1 MTMNIKEAKE
11 QIKNAMTAYFTKDE
25 FGSYAVPVEK
35 QRPVFLMGPPGIG
48 KTAIMEQIAQELDVC
63 LVSYSMTHHTR
74 QSALGLPFIEKK
86 VFNGKEYQVSEYTM
100 SEIIASVYETME
112 ATGKKE
118 GILFLDEINCVSETL
133 APSMLQFL
141 QYKIFGRH
149 RVPEG
154 WIVVTAGNPPEYNK
168 SVRDFDVVTLDRV
181 KRIDVEED
189 YGVWKEYARRKNLHG
204 AVLSYLDIKKDNFY
218 RIENTADGLQFA
230 TARGWE
236 DLSELLYAY
245 ETLGIRADREV
256 VGQYIQMPRIAKD
269 FANYLE
275 MFYKYQKTYHVE
287 GILSGTWEN
296 ITVLELRE
304 APFDEKLSVMGLV
317 LSRLSE
323 EARNTRCQ
331 DALTDALHTS
341 LTEFREKIADAPPL
355 TVLDQLLWKRRTA
368 MKQAKEAGQLDKESR
383 DLKQREINALED
395 YRQRLDR
402 EAVAP
407 EGAMDAVRGW
417 FGEEV
422 ERRKAVAELAAKYD
436 VLVLED
442 DPYRDIRYSGE
453 DLPPI
458 KHFDTTGHVV
468 MAGSFSK
475 IFSPGSR
482 LGYVVADTETIQHLV
497 DVKSATNSHTSMLP
511 QILCAEFFKRGC
523 YPAHHQMICD
533 LYRRRRD
540 VMLQSID
547 RYFPA
552 GTKHS
557 NPDGGLFTW
566 VELPGGIDTSA
577 LLQESSTDPAVN
589 VAFVAG
595 EGFFSDR
602 DGQGKNCMRMSFGN
616 TPEDLIEEGVRRL
629 GGLICSKLNK

>member
-1 MTMNIKEAKE
+1 MSSAATQCRWKSS
-11 QIKNAMTAYFTKDE
+11 
-25 FGSYAVPVEK
+25 GLCSSW
-35 QRPVFLMGPPGIG
+35 GPPGIG

-86 VFNGKEYQVSEYTM
+86 VFNRKEYQVSEYTM

-204 AVLSYLDIKKDNFY
+204 AILSYLDIKKDNFY

-341 LTEFREKIADAPPL
+341 LTRVSGEDRGRAAADGAGPAA
-355 TVLDQLLWKRRTA
+355 VEAAYCHEAGQ
-368 MKQAKEAGQLDKESR
+368 EAGQLDKESR

-395 YRQRLDR
+395 YRQR
-402 EAVAP
+402 
-407 EGAMDAVRGW
+407 RGPGGRW
-417 FGEEV
+417 P
-422 ERRKAVAELAAKYD
+422 RKGLWT
-436 VLVLED
+436 
-442 DPYRDIRYSGE
+442 PSG
-453 DLPPI
+453 
-458 KHFDTTGHVV
+458 
-468 MAGSFSK
+468 AGS
-475 IFSPGSR
+475 
-482 LGYVVADTETIQHLV
+482 
-497 DVKSATNSHTSMLP
+497 VKRWSGGRP
-511 QILCAEFFKRGC
+511 W
-523 YPAHHQMICD
+523 PW
-533 LYRRRRD
+533 RRR
-540 VMLQSID
+540 
-547 RYFPA
+547 
-552 GTKHS
+552 TC
-557 NPDGGLFTW
+557 
-566 VELPGGIDTSA
+566 
-577 LLQESSTDPAVN
+577 ST
-589 VAFVAG
+589 
-595 EGFFSDR
+595 
-602 DGQGKNCMRMSFGN
+602 
-616 TPEDLIEEGVRRL
+616 TPSV
-629 GGLICSKLNK
+629 S

>member
-133 APSMLQFL
+133 APMMLQFL
-141 QYKIFGRH
+141 QCKTFGNQAL
-149 RVPEG
+149 PEG
-154 WIVVTAGNPPEYNK
+154 WLIVAAGNPPEYNK

-204 AVLSYLDIKKDNFY
+204 AILSYLDIKKDNFY

-245 ETLGIRADREV
+245 ETLGIRTDREV

-422 ERRKAVAELAAKYD
+422 ERRKAVAMETKDMFDNAFRFLETTFGDSQELVIFVTEITVGYNTSWFVEQFGCDAYFRHNRELLFDSTRHRIREEIAAAK
-436 VLVLED
+436 
-442 DPYRDIRYSGE
+442 
-453 DLPPI
+453 
-458 KHFDTTGHVV
+458 
-468 MAGSFSK
+468 A
-475 IFSPGSR
+475 
-482 LGYVVADTETIQHLV
+482 
-497 DVKSATNSHTSMLP
+497 
-511 QILCAEFFKRGC
+511 AE
-523 YPAHHQMICD
+523 
-533 LYRRRRD
+533 
-540 VMLQSID
+540 
-547 RYFPA
+547 
-552 GTKHS
+552 
-557 NPDGGLFTW
+557 
-566 VELPGGIDTSA
+566 
-577 LLQESSTDPAVN
+577 QE
-589 VAFVAG
+589 
-595 EGFFSDR
+595 E
-602 DGQGKNCMRMSFGN
+602 N
-616 TPEDLIEEGVRRL
+616 T
-629 GGLICSKLNK
+629 

>member
-133 APSMLQFL
+133 APMMLQFL
-141 QYKIFGRH
+141 QCKTFGNQAL
-149 RVPEG
+149 PEG
-154 WIVVTAGNPPEYNK
+154 WLIVAAGNPPEYNK

-204 AVLSYLDIKKDNFY
+204 AILSYLDIKKDNFY

-323 EARNTRCQ
+323 EARNTRRQ

-355 TVLDQLLWKRRTA
+355 TVQDQLLWKRRTA

-383 DLKQREINALED
+383 DLKQREINVLED

-422 ERRKAVAELAAKYD
+422 ERRKAMAMETKDMFDNAFRFLETTFGDSQELVIFVTEITAGYDTSWFVEQFGCDAYFRHNRELLFDSTRHRIREEIAAAK
-436 VLVLED
+436 
-442 DPYRDIRYSGE
+442 
-453 DLPPI
+453 
-458 KHFDTTGHVV
+458 
-468 MAGSFSK
+468 A
-475 IFSPGSR
+475 
-482 LGYVVADTETIQHLV
+482 
-497 DVKSATNSHTSMLP
+497 
-511 QILCAEFFKRGC
+511 AE
-523 YPAHHQMICD
+523 
-533 LYRRRRD
+533 
-540 VMLQSID
+540 
-547 RYFPA
+547 
-552 GTKHS
+552 
-557 NPDGGLFTW
+557 
-566 VELPGGIDTSA
+566 
-577 LLQESSTDPAVN
+577 QE
-589 VAFVAG
+589 
-595 EGFFSDR
+595 
-602 DGQGKNCMRMSFGN
+602 KN
-616 TPEDLIEEGVRRL
+616 T
-629 GGLICSKLNK
+629 

>member
-1 MTMNIKEAKE
+1 MNIKEAKE

-133 APSMLQFL
+133 APMMLQFL
-141 QYKIFGRH
+141 QCKTFGNQAL
-149 RVPEG
+149 PEG
-154 WIVVTAGNPPEYNK
+154 WLIVAAGNPPEYNK

-204 AVLSYLDIKKDNFY
+204 AILSYLDIKKDNFY

-323 EARNTRCQ
+323 EARNTRRQ

-355 TVLDQLLWKRRTA
+355 TVQDQLLWKRRTA

-383 DLKQREINALED
+383 DLKQREINVLED

-422 ERRKAVAELAAKYD
+422 ERRKAVAMETKDMFDNAFRFLETTFGDSQELVIFVTEITAGYDTSWFVEQFGCDAYFRHNRELLFDSTRHRIREEIAAAK
-436 VLVLED
+436 
-442 DPYRDIRYSGE
+442 
-453 DLPPI
+453 
-458 KHFDTTGHVV
+458 
-468 MAGSFSK
+468 A
-475 IFSPGSR
+475 
-482 LGYVVADTETIQHLV
+482 
-497 DVKSATNSHTSMLP
+497 
-511 QILCAEFFKRGC
+511 AE
-523 YPAHHQMICD
+523 
-533 LYRRRRD
+533 
-540 VMLQSID
+540 
-547 RYFPA
+547 
-552 GTKHS
+552 
-557 NPDGGLFTW
+557 
-566 VELPGGIDTSA
+566 
-577 LLQESSTDPAVN
+577 QE
-589 VAFVAG
+589 
-595 EGFFSDR
+595 E
-602 DGQGKNCMRMSFGN
+602 N
-616 TPEDLIEEGVRRL
+616 T
-629 GGLICSKLNK
+629 

>member
-86 VFNGKEYQVSEYTM
+86 VFNRKEYQVSEYTM

-133 APSMLQFL
+133 APMMLQFL
-141 QYKIFGRH
+141 QCKTFGNQAL
-149 RVPEG
+149 PEG
-154 WIVVTAGNPPEYNK
+154 WLIVAAGNPPEYNK

-323 EARNTRCQ
+323 EARNTRRQ

-383 DLKQREINALED
+383 DLKQREINVLED

-422 ERRKAVAELAAKYD
+422 ERRKAMAMETKDMFDNAFRFLETTFGDSQELVIFVTEITAGYDTSWFVEQFGCDAYFRHNRELLFDSTRHRIREEIAAAK
-436 VLVLED
+436 
-442 DPYRDIRYSGE
+442 
-453 DLPPI
+453 
-458 KHFDTTGHVV
+458 
-468 MAGSFSK
+468 A
-475 IFSPGSR
+475 
-482 LGYVVADTETIQHLV
+482 
-497 DVKSATNSHTSMLP
+497 
-511 QILCAEFFKRGC
+511 AE
-523 YPAHHQMICD
+523 
-533 LYRRRRD
+533 
-540 VMLQSID
+540 
-547 RYFPA
+547 
-552 GTKHS
+552 
-557 NPDGGLFTW
+557 
-566 VELPGGIDTSA
+566 
-577 LLQESSTDPAVN
+577 QE
-589 VAFVAG
+589 
-595 EGFFSDR
+595 E
-602 DGQGKNCMRMSFGN
+602 N
-616 TPEDLIEEGVRRL
+616 T
-629 GGLICSKLNK
+629 

>member
-133 APSMLQFL
+133 APMMLQFL
-141 QYKIFGRH
+141 QCKTFGNQAL
-149 RVPEG
+149 PEG
-154 WIVVTAGNPPEYNK
+154 WLIVAAGNPPEYNK

-204 AVLSYLDIKKDNFY
+204 AILSYLDIKKDNFY

-323 EARNTRCQ
+323 EARNTRRQ

-383 DLKQREINALED
+383 DLKQREINVLED

-422 ERRKAVAELAAKYD
+422 ERRKAVAMETKDMFDNAFRFLETTFGNSQELVIFVTEITAGYDTSWFVEQFGCDAYFRHNRELLFDSTRHRIREEIAAAK
-436 VLVLED
+436 
-442 DPYRDIRYSGE
+442 
-453 DLPPI
+453 
-458 KHFDTTGHVV
+458 
-468 MAGSFSK
+468 A
-475 IFSPGSR
+475 
-482 LGYVVADTETIQHLV
+482 
-497 DVKSATNSHTSMLP
+497 
-511 QILCAEFFKRGC
+511 AE
-523 YPAHHQMICD
+523 
-533 LYRRRRD
+533 
-540 VMLQSID
+540 
-547 RYFPA
+547 
-552 GTKHS
+552 
-557 NPDGGLFTW
+557 
-566 VELPGGIDTSA
+566 
-577 LLQESSTDPAVN
+577 QE
-589 VAFVAG
+589 
-595 EGFFSDR
+595 E
-602 DGQGKNCMRMSFGN
+602 N
-616 TPEDLIEEGVRRL
+616 T
-629 GGLICSKLNK
+629 

>member
-133 APSMLQFL
+133 APMMLQFL
-141 QYKIFGRH
+141 QCKTFGNQAL
-149 RVPEG
+149 PEG
-154 WIVVTAGNPPEYNK
+154 WLIVAAGNPPEYNK

-204 AVLSYLDIKKDNFY
+204 AILSYLDIKKDNFY

-323 EARNTRCQ
+323 EARNTRRQ

-383 DLKQREINALED
+383 DLKQREINVLED

-422 ERRKAVAELAAKYD
+422 ERRKAMAMETKDMFDNAFRFLETTFGDSQELVIFVTEITAGYDTSWFVEQFGCDAYFRHNRELLFDSTRHRIREEIAAAK
-436 VLVLED
+436 
-442 DPYRDIRYSGE
+442 
-453 DLPPI
+453 
-458 KHFDTTGHVV
+458 
-468 MAGSFSK
+468 A
-475 IFSPGSR
+475 
-482 LGYVVADTETIQHLV
+482 
-497 DVKSATNSHTSMLP
+497 
-511 QILCAEFFKRGC
+511 AE
-523 YPAHHQMICD
+523 
-533 LYRRRRD
+533 
-540 VMLQSID
+540 
-547 RYFPA
+547 
-552 GTKHS
+552 
-557 NPDGGLFTW
+557 
-566 VELPGGIDTSA
+566 
-577 LLQESSTDPAVN
+577 QE
-589 VAFVAG
+589 
-595 EGFFSDR
+595 E
-602 DGQGKNCMRMSFGN
+602 N
-616 TPEDLIEEGVRRL
+616 T
-629 GGLICSKLNK
+629 

>member
-133 APSMLQFL
+133 APMMLQFL
-141 QYKIFGRH
+141 QCKTFGNQAL
-149 RVPEG
+149 PEG
-154 WIVVTAGNPPEYNK
+154 WLIVAAGNPPEYNK

-204 AVLSYLDIKKDNFY
+204 AILSYLDIKKDNFY

-422 ERRKAVAELAAKYD
+422 ERRKAMAMETKDMFDNAFRFLETTFGDSQELVIFVTEITVGYNTSWFVEQFGCDAYFRHNRELLFDSTRHRIREEIAAAK
-436 VLVLED
+436 
-442 DPYRDIRYSGE
+442 
-453 DLPPI
+453 
-458 KHFDTTGHVV
+458 
-468 MAGSFSK
+468 A
-475 IFSPGSR
+475 
-482 LGYVVADTETIQHLV
+482 
-497 DVKSATNSHTSMLP
+497 
-511 QILCAEFFKRGC
+511 AE
-523 YPAHHQMICD
+523 
-533 LYRRRRD
+533 
-540 VMLQSID
+540 
-547 RYFPA
+547 
-552 GTKHS
+552 
-557 NPDGGLFTW
+557 
-566 VELPGGIDTSA
+566 
-577 LLQESSTDPAVN
+577 QE
-589 VAFVAG
+589 
-595 EGFFSDR
+595 E
-602 DGQGKNCMRMSFGN
+602 N
-616 TPEDLIEEGVRRL
+616 T
-629 GGLICSKLNK
+629 

>member
-1 MTMNIKEAKE
+1 MNIKEAKE

-86 VFNGKEYQVSEYTM
+86 VFNRKEYQVSEYTM

-133 APSMLQFL
+133 APMMLQFL
-141 QYKIFGRH
+141 QCKTFGNQAL
-149 RVPEG
+149 PEG
-154 WIVVTAGNPPEYNK
+154 WLIVAAGNPPEYNK

-204 AVLSYLDIKKDNFY
+204 AILSYLDIKKDNFY

-323 EARNTRCQ
+323 EARNTRRQ

-422 ERRKAVAELAAKYD
+422 ERRKAMAMETKDMFDNAFRFLETTFGDSQELVIFVTEITAGYDTSWFVEQFGCDAYFRHNRELLFDSTRHRIREEIAAAK
-436 VLVLED
+436 
-442 DPYRDIRYSGE
+442 
-453 DLPPI
+453 
-458 KHFDTTGHVV
+458 
-468 MAGSFSK
+468 A
-475 IFSPGSR
+475 
-482 LGYVVADTETIQHLV
+482 
-497 DVKSATNSHTSMLP
+497 
-511 QILCAEFFKRGC
+511 AE
-523 YPAHHQMICD
+523 
-533 LYRRRRD
+533 
-540 VMLQSID
+540 
-547 RYFPA
+547 
-552 GTKHS
+552 
-557 NPDGGLFTW
+557 
-566 VELPGGIDTSA
+566 
-577 LLQESSTDPAVN
+577 QE
-589 VAFVAG
+589 
-595 EGFFSDR
+595 E
-602 DGQGKNCMRMSFGN
+602 N
-616 TPEDLIEEGVRRL
+616 T
-629 GGLICSKLNK
+629 

>member
-1 MTMNIKEAKE
+1 MEFKISDKMRNMKPSIIREILKQMSDPTLISFAGGNPAADSFPAEDIAR
-11 QIKNAMTAYFTKDE
+11 FSDE
-25 FGSYAVPVEK
+25 LLRQDPVAAL
-35 QRPVFLMGPPGIG
+35 Q
-48 KTAIMEQIAQELDVC
+48 
-63 LVSYSMTHHTR
+63 YS
-74 QSALGLPFIEKK
+74 
-86 VFNGKEYQVSEYTM
+86 VSEGVP
-100 SEIIASVYETME
+100 SV
-112 ATGKKE
+112 
-118 GILFLDEINCVSETL
+118 
-133 APSMLQFL
+133 
-141 QYKIFGRH
+141 
-149 RVPEG
+149 
-154 WIVVTAGNPPEYNK
+154 
-168 SVRDFDVVTLDRV
+168 
-181 KRIDVEED
+181 
-189 YGVWKEYARRKNLHG
+189 
-204 AVLSYLDIKKDNFY
+204 
-218 RIENTADGLQFA
+218 
-230 TARGWE
+230 
-236 DLSELLYAY
+236 
-245 ETLGIRADREV
+245 
-256 VGQYIQMPRIAKD
+256 
-269 FANYLE
+269 
-275 MFYKYQKTYHVE
+275 
-287 GILSGTWEN
+287 
-296 ITVLELRE
+296 
-304 APFDEKLSVMGLV
+304 
-317 LSRLSE
+317 
-323 EARNTRCQ
+323 
-331 DALTDALHTS
+331 
-341 LTEFREKIADAPPL
+341 
-355 TVLDQLLWKRRTA
+355 
-368 MKQAKEAGQLDKESR
+368 
-383 DLKQREINALED
+383 
-395 YRQRLDR
+395 R
-402 EAVAP
+402 EAVRAFANRRERVAKENDGVLITSGSQQILDFAAKCLCNEGDVVAVENPAFLGAFNAFRSSGARLAGVPMEDDGVNLAALEAVFAAP
-407 EGAMDAVRGW
+407 EKPRFFYCIPNFQNPTGKTMSLAKRRG
-417 FGEEV
+417 V
-422 ERRKAVAELAAKYD
+422 LALARRYGVP
-436 VLVLED
+436 VLED

-595 EGFFSDR
+595 EGFLSDR

>member
-86 VFNGKEYQVSEYTM
+86 VFNRKEYQVSEYTM

-133 APSMLQFL
+133 APMMLQFL
-141 QYKIFGRH
+141 QCKTFGNQAL
-149 RVPEG
+149 PEG
-154 WIVVTAGNPPEYNK
+154 WLIVAAGNPPEYNK

-323 EARNTRCQ
+323 EARNTRRQ

-383 DLKQREINALED
+383 DLKQREINVLED

-422 ERRKAVAELAAKYD
+422 ERRKAVAMETKDMFDNAFRFLETTFGDSQELVIFVTEITAGYDTSWFVEQFGCDAYFRHNRELLFDSTRHRIREEIAAAK
-436 VLVLED
+436 
-442 DPYRDIRYSGE
+442 
-453 DLPPI
+453 
-458 KHFDTTGHVV
+458 
-468 MAGSFSK
+468 A
-475 IFSPGSR
+475 
-482 LGYVVADTETIQHLV
+482 
-497 DVKSATNSHTSMLP
+497 
-511 QILCAEFFKRGC
+511 AE
-523 YPAHHQMICD
+523 
-533 LYRRRRD
+533 
-540 VMLQSID
+540 
-547 RYFPA
+547 
-552 GTKHS
+552 
-557 NPDGGLFTW
+557 
-566 VELPGGIDTSA
+566 
-577 LLQESSTDPAVN
+577 QE
-589 VAFVAG
+589 
-595 EGFFSDR
+595 E
-602 DGQGKNCMRMSFGN
+602 N
-616 TPEDLIEEGVRRL
+616 T
-629 GGLICSKLNK
+629 

>member
-1 MTMNIKEAKE
+1 MNIKQAKQE
-11 QIKNAMTAYFTKDE
+11 ITNTLKAYLAKDQL
-25 FGSYAVPVEK
+25 GNYLIPTVR
-35 QRPVFLMGPPGIG
+35 QRPVLLMGPPGVG
-48 KTAIMEQIAQELDVC
+48 KTQIMEQIAAETGVG
-63 LVSYSMTHHTR
+63 LVAYTITHHTR
-74 QSALGLPFIEKK
+74 QSAIGLPFIEKRTY
-86 VFNGKEYQVSEYTM
+86 GGEEVSVTEYTM
-100 SEIIASVYETME
+100 SEILSSVYRLME
-112 ATGKKE
+112 RTGLQE

-133 APSMLQFL
+133 APMMLQFL
-141 QYKIFGRH
+141 QCKTFGNQAL
-149 RVPEG
+149 PEG
-154 WIVVTAGNPPEYNK
+154 WLIVAAGNPPEYNK

-204 AVLSYLDIKKDNFY
+204 AILSYLDIKKDNFY

-589 VAFVAG
+589 VAFVA
-595 EGFFSDR
+595 
-602 DGQGKNCMRMSFGN
+602 
-616 TPEDLIEEGVRRL
+616 
-629 GGLICSKLNK
+629 

>member
-1 MTMNIKEAKE
+1 M
-11 QIKNAMTAYFTKDE
+11 
-25 FGSYAVPVEK
+25 
-35 QRPVFLMGPPGIG
+35 
-48 KTAIMEQIAQELDVC
+48 
-63 LVSYSMTHHTR
+63 
-74 QSALGLPFIEKK
+74 
-86 VFNGKEYQVSEYTM
+86 
-100 SEIIASVYETME
+100 
-112 ATGKKE
+112 
-118 GILFLDEINCVSETL
+118 
-133 APSMLQFL
+133 MLQFL
-141 QYKIFGRH
+141 QCKTFGNQAL
-149 RVPEG
+149 PEG
-154 WIVVTAGNPPEYNK
+154 WLIVAAGNPPEYNK

-189 YGVWKEYARRKNLHG
+189 YGVWKEYAQQEEPPRSHPFLPGHQEGQLLPHREHGRRPPVCHRPG
-204 AVLSYLDIKKDNFY
+204 AG
-218 RIENTADGLQFA
+218 RIF
-230 TARGWE
+230 
-236 DLSELLYAY
+236 SELLYAY

-422 ERRKAVAELAAKYD
+422 ERRKAMAMETKDMFDNAFRFLETTFGDSQELVIFVTEITAGYDTSWFVEQFGCDAYFRHNRELLFDSTRHRIREEIAAAK
-436 VLVLED
+436 
-442 DPYRDIRYSGE
+442 
-453 DLPPI
+453 
-458 KHFDTTGHVV
+458 
-468 MAGSFSK
+468 A
-475 IFSPGSR
+475 
-482 LGYVVADTETIQHLV
+482 
-497 DVKSATNSHTSMLP
+497 
-511 QILCAEFFKRGC
+511 AE
-523 YPAHHQMICD
+523 
-533 LYRRRRD
+533 
-540 VMLQSID
+540 
-547 RYFPA
+547 
-552 GTKHS
+552 
-557 NPDGGLFTW
+557 
-566 VELPGGIDTSA
+566 
-577 LLQESSTDPAVN
+577 QE
-589 VAFVAG
+589 
-595 EGFFSDR
+595 E
-602 DGQGKNCMRMSFGN
+602 N
-616 TPEDLIEEGVRRL
+616 T
-629 GGLICSKLNK
+629 

>member
-133 APSMLQFL
+133 APMMLQFL
-141 QYKIFGRH
+141 QCKTFGNQAL
-149 RVPEG
+149 PEG
-154 WIVVTAGNPPEYNK
+154 WLIVAAGNPPEYNK

-204 AVLSYLDIKKDNFY
+204 AILSYLDIKKDNFY

-402 EAVAP
+402 RP
-407 EGAMDAVRGW
+407 W
-417 FGEEV
+417 P
-422 ERRKAVAELAAKYD
+422 RKGLWT
-436 VLVLED
+436 
-442 DPYRDIRYSGE
+442 PSG
-453 DLPPI
+453 
-458 KHFDTTGHVV
+458 
-468 MAGSFSK
+468 AGS
-475 IFSPGSR
+475 
-482 LGYVVADTETIQHLV
+482 
-497 DVKSATNSHTSMLP
+497 VKRWSGGRP
-511 QILCAEFFKRGC
+511 W
-523 YPAHHQMICD
+523 PW
-533 LYRRRRD
+533 RRR
-540 VMLQSID
+540 
-547 RYFPA
+547 
-552 GTKHS
+552 TC
-557 NPDGGLFTW
+557 
-566 VELPGGIDTSA
+566 
-577 LLQESSTDPAVN
+577 ST
-589 VAFVAG
+589 
-595 EGFFSDR
+595 
-602 DGQGKNCMRMSFGN
+602 
-616 TPEDLIEEGVRRL
+616 TPSV
-629 GGLICSKLNK
+629 S

>member
-86 VFNGKEYQVSEYTM
+86 VFNRKEYQVSEYTM

-133 APSMLQFL
+133 APMMLQFL
-141 QYKIFGRH
+141 QCKTFGNQAL
-149 RVPEG
+149 PEG
-154 WIVVTAGNPPEYNK
+154 WLIVAAGNPPEYNK

-204 AVLSYLDIKKDNFY
+204 AILSYLDIKKDNFY

-383 DLKQREINALED
+383 DLKQREINVLED

-422 ERRKAVAELAAKYD
+422 ERRKAMAMETKDMFDNAFRFLETTFGDSQELVIFVTEITAGYDTSWFVEQFGCDAYFRHNRELLFDSTRHRIREEIAAAK
-436 VLVLED
+436 
-442 DPYRDIRYSGE
+442 
-453 DLPPI
+453 
-458 KHFDTTGHVV
+458 
-468 MAGSFSK
+468 A
-475 IFSPGSR
+475 
-482 LGYVVADTETIQHLV
+482 
-497 DVKSATNSHTSMLP
+497 
-511 QILCAEFFKRGC
+511 AE
-523 YPAHHQMICD
+523 
-533 LYRRRRD
+533 
-540 VMLQSID
+540 
-547 RYFPA
+547 
-552 GTKHS
+552 
-557 NPDGGLFTW
+557 
-566 VELPGGIDTSA
+566 
-577 LLQESSTDPAVN
+577 QE
-589 VAFVAG
+589 
-595 EGFFSDR
+595 E
-602 DGQGKNCMRMSFGN
+602 N
-616 TPEDLIEEGVRRL
+616 T
-629 GGLICSKLNK
+629 